1 MSKNITISFDDN
13 FNASKID
20 NNKKLILLLTTS
32 KFTKTLEILL
42 ENKVNLNVLIDTTT
56 DNGLVYNKEF
66 IKMKHNDIIKKTM
79 SKLYKI
85 LIDFHNDILYDN
97 EIDMDKNS
105 LDLILETINNDYNN
119 FINNFINNYE
129 FRQNIITDITNIYD
143 INNTNTINYVEKYK
157 EGY

>member
-20 NNKKLILLLTTS
+20 NNKKLMLLISTS
-32 KFTKTLEILL
+32 KFTKTLEKLL
-42 ENKVNLNVLIDTTT
+42 ENKVNLNVLIDITT

-66 IKMKHNDIIKKTM
+66 INMKHTDIIKKTM

-97 EIDMDKNS
+97 EIDMDKKS

-119 FINNFINNYE
+119 FINNDE
-129 FRQNIITDITNIYD
+129 FRQNIIIDITNIYD
-143 INNTNTINYVEKYK
+143 INNTNVINYIGKYK
-157 EGY
+157 AGY

>member
-20 NNKKLILLLTTS
+20 NNNKLMLLISTS
-32 KFTKTLEILL
+32 KFTKTLEKLL

-66 IKMKHNDIIKKTM
+66 INMKNNDIIKKTM
-79 SKLYKI
+79 NKLYKN

-97 EIDMDKNS
+97 EIDIDKKS

-119 FINNFINNYE
+119 FINNDE
-129 FRQNIITDITNIYD
+129 FRQNIIIDITNIYY
-143 INNTNTINYVEKYK
+143 INNTNTINYVGKYK

>member
-1 MSKNITISFDDN
+1 MSKNITISFNDN

-32 KFTKTLEILL
+32 KFTKTLEKLL
-42 ENKVNLNVLIDTTT
+42 ENKVNLNVLIDTT

-66 IKMKHNDIIKKTM
+66 INMKHNDIIKKTM

-97 EIDMDKNS
+97 EIDMDKKS

-119 FINNFINNYE
+119 FINNDEFQKNMIIN
-129 FRQNIITDITNIYD
+129 ITNIYD
-143 INNTNTINYVEKYK
+143 TNNTNTINYVGKYK
-157 EGY
+157 TGY

>member
-66 IKMKHNDIIKKTM
+66 INMKHIYIIKKTM

-105 LDLILETINNDYNN
+105 LDLILETINNYYNN
-119 FINNFINNYE
+119 FINNDE
-129 FRQNIITDITNIYD
+129 FQQNIIKDITNIYD
-143 INNTNTINYVEKYK
+143 INNTNTINYVGKYK
-157 EGY
+157 AGY

>member
-13 FNASKID
+13 FNTSKID
-20 NNKKLILLLTTS
+20 NNKKIILLITTS

-42 ENKVNLNVLIDTTT
+42 ENKVNLNVLIDTST

-66 IKMKHNDIIKKTM
+66 IKMKHTDIIKKTM

-85 LIDFHNDILYDN
+85 LIDFHNDIIYDN
-97 EIDMDKNS
+97 EIDMDKKS
-105 LDLILETINNDYNN
+105 LDLILENINNDYNN
-119 FINNFINNYE
+119 FINNDDL
-129 FRQNIITDITNIYD
+129 RQNIIIDITNIYD

-157 EGY
+157 TGY

>member
-42 ENKVNLNVLIDTTT
+42 ENKVNLNVLIDTT

-66 IKMKHNDIIKKTM
+66 INMKYNDIIKKTM

-97 EIDMDKNS
+97 EIDMDKKS

-119 FINNFINNYE
+119 FINNDE
-129 FRQNIITDITNIYD
+129 FQKNIIIDITNIYD
-143 INNTNTINYVEKYK
+143 KNNINAINYIGKYK
-157 EGY
+157 AGY

>member
-32 KFTKTLEILL
+32 KFTKTLEKLL

-66 IKMKHNDIIKKTM
+66 INMKHNDIIKKTM

-97 EIDMDKNS
+97 EIDMDKKS

-119 FINNFINNYE
+119 FINNDNFQ
-129 FRQNIITDITNIYD
+129 QNIIINICNIYD
-143 INNTNTINYVEKYK
+143 INNTNTINYVGKYK
-157 EGY
+157 TGY

>member
-20 NNKKLILLLTTS
+20 NNKKLMLLISTS
-32 KFTKTLEILL
+32 KFTKTLEKIL

-66 IKMKHNDIIKKTM
+66 INMKHTDIIKKTM

-85 LIDFHNDILYDN
+85 LINFHNDILYDN

-119 FINNFINNYE
+119 FINNHE
-129 FRQNIITDITNIYD
+129 FRQNIIIDITNIYD
-143 INNTNTINYVEKYK
+143 INNTNVINYIGKYK
-157 EGY
+157 AGY

>member
-1 MSKNITISFDDN
+1 MSKNITISFNDN

-32 KFTKTLEILL
+32 KFTKTLEKLL

-66 IKMKHNDIIKKTM
+66 INMKHNDIIKKTM

-97 EIDMDKNS
+97 EIDMDKKS

-119 FINNFINNYE
+119 FINNDEFQKNMIIN
-129 FRQNIITDITNIYD
+129 ITNIYD
-143 INNTNTINYVEKYK
+143 TNNTNTINYVGKYK
-157 EGY
+157 TGY

>member
-66 IKMKHNDIIKKTM
+66 INMKHIDIIKKTM

-97 EIDMDKNS
+97 EIDMDKKS

-119 FINNFINNYE
+119 FINNDK
-129 FRQNIITDITNIYD
+129 FRQNIIIDITNIYD
-143 INNTNTINYVEKYK
+143 INNTNTINYVGKYK
-157 EGY
+157 AGY

>member
-13 FNASKID
+13 FNGSKID

-32 KFTKTLEILL
+32 KFTKTLEKLL

-66 IKMKHNDIIKKTM
+66 INMKHIDIIKKTM

-97 EIDMDKNS
+97 EIDMDKKS

-119 FINNFINNYE
+119 FINNDE
-129 FRQNIITDITNIYD
+129 FQKNRIIDITNIYD
-143 INNTNTINYVEKYK
+143 INNINAINYIGKYK
-157 EGY
+157 AGY